1 MLRCEHIML
10 MCILYANIYIYR
22 TPLNL
27 ADCTELNST
36 KLDSQYVVLA
46 HTDIGTDTDTDT
58 IAFTPTLTPTQ
69 LVGPSILG
77 RVERARLTFRIR
89 YQHLAQRIVVYIVHT
104 HTHTHVILS
113 MLVRKMVMCEC
124 FFSV

>member
-1 MLRCEHIML
+1 M
-10 MCILYANIYIYR
+10 
-22 TPLNL
+22 LNL

-36 KLDSQYVVLA
+36 KRHTHTLT
-46 HTDIGTDTDTDT
+46 HTDIGTNTYT

-104 HTHTHVILS
+104 YIYALLS
-113 MLVRKMVMCEC
+113 MLARKMLICVCV
-124 FFSV
+124 FSLFEINCI